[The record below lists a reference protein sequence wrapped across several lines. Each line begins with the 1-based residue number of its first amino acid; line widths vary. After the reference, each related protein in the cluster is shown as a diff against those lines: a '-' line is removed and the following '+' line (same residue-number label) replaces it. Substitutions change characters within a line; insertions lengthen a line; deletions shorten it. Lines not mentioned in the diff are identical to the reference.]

1 MTDTAISAAHAPGA
15 LPAHPLA
22 PVTGAEFRAGRQV
35 LAAAG
40 LLAEPVRFRA
50 GWERAGA
57 EWIHTRTGAPAGRAE
72 GPADKTAEA
81 CTVRLPLAPAP
92 AAAL

>member
-1 MTDTAISAAHAPGA
+1 MTDTAVSAAHAPGA

-40 LLAEPVRFRA
+40 LLAEPVRFAYYGLEEPPKDEVLA
-50 GWERAGA
+50 G
-57 EWIHTRTGAPAGRAE
+57 
-72 GPADKTAEA
+72 GPARPDR
-81 CTVRLPLAPAP
+81 RLRAFLIDVTTG
-92 AAAL
+92 